1 MTMAGKKVA
10 SKREVIQI
18 RIDKEQR
25 EILLAAA
32 RLVGQDLSNWLRGLA
47 LREARAL
54 GVE

>member
-1 MTMAGKKVA
+1 MVGKTAAK
-10 SKREVIQI
+10 KRKVIQI
-18 RIDKEQR
+18 RIEENQK